1 MNRSTL
7 LLLLG
12 ASVAAAIGQ
21 ILFRLGARD
30 RISLLAFVNPY
41 IALGM
46 LFYALG
52 TAAWIYALSREQMV
66 AVYAFTGLTFVLVYL
81 GGVFLLGEPIS
92 TGKSMGVA
100 LVMAGLYFI
109 TSN

>member
-1 MNRSTL
+1 MNRSII

-12 ASVAAAIGQ
+12 ASVAAAVGQ

-41 IALGM
+41 IAIGM

-52 TAAWIYALSREQMV
+52 MAAWIYALSREQMV
-66 AVYAFTGLTFVLVYL
+66 AVYAFTALTFVLVYL
-81 GGVFLLGEPIS
+81 GGVFLLGEQIN
-92 TGKSMGVA
+92 TTKSMGVA
-100 LVMAGLYFI
+100 LVIAGLYFL

>member
-1 MNRSTL
+1 MSRSIIFV
-7 LLLLG
+7 LLG

-30 RISLLAFVNPY
+30 RISLVAFVNTY

-52 TAAWIYALSREQMV
+52 MAAWIYALSREQMV
-66 AVYAFTGLTFVLVYL
+66 TVYAFTALTFVLVYL
-81 GGVFLLGEPIS
+81 GGVFLLGEN
-92 TGKSMGVA
+92 TNTTKSMGVA
-100 LVMAGLYFI
+100 LVIVGLYFL

>member
-1 MNRSTL
+1 MNRSIIV
-7 LLLLG
+7 LLLG
-12 ASVAAAIGQ
+12 ASFAAAIGQ

-52 TAAWIYALSREQMV
+52 MAAWIYALSREQMV
-66 AVYAFTGLTFVLVYL
+66 AVYAFTALTFVLVYL
-81 GGVFLLGEPIS
+81 GGVFLLGENIN
-92 TGKSMGVA
+92 TTKSMGVA
-100 LVMAGLYFI
+100 LVIAGLYFL